1 MSGSP
6 PQRIDLLGDISAV
19 EFDAV
24 WAGSVVVQI
33 ETLPLRLIGLADLRQ
48 NMAATGRRKDKA
60 DLKLLPLRDTPSTL
74 GR

>member
-48 NMAATGRRKDKA
+48 NMAATGRRKGKA